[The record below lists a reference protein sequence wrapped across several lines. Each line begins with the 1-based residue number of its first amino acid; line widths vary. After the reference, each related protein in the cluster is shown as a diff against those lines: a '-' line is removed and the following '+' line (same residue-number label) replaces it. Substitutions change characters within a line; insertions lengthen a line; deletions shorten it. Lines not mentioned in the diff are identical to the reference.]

1 MQAAAAVGLLVWAS
15 ACGEPKHR
23 PEDEEVYNGPL
34 VEAHDVLTLYSD
46 SAKLKVKLK
55 APVQQEFENGDGVFP
70 KGVDITFFEV
80 EEQPTTTLRSNYGK
94 FEKQK
99 NTYVVTGNVV
109 VKNLQ
114 KKETLNTEELH
125 WDRTKQEVFTDKFV
139 RIETPTE
146 ILTGQGLRAN
156 QDFSRYRILKPTGI
170 FTVKP

>member
-1 MQAAAAVGLLVWAS
+1 M
-15 ACGEPKHR
+15 
-23 PEDEEVYNGPL
+23 
-34 VEAHDVLTLYSD
+34 
-46 SAKLKVKLK
+46 
-55 APVQQEFENGDGVFP
+55 
-70 KGVDITFFEV
+70 
-80 EEQPTTTLRSNYGK
+80 
-94 FEKQK
+94 
-99 NTYVVTGNVV
+99 V